1 MPRRPCNFRQRDITR
16 AVRAVV
22 AAGIQITRVE
32 VDDAGKIAII
42 TEPSS
47 RRGEEGSWPQPTRE
61 IVL

>member
-1 MPRRPCNFRQRDITR
+1 
-16 AVRAVV
+16 VRAVV

-32 VDDAGKIAII
+32 VDDTGKIAII

-47 RRGEEGSWPQPTRE
+47 SRGEEGSRPQPARE